1 MLFQETENGANMLQN
16 REMPL
21 HKRSKSFL
29 DMVKDTVEEERLDKS
44 FEASNR
50 MKLDTSYFEESMK
63 TTKKSFPKT
72 NIHSSLKQEI
82 LQLEK
87 RLQEQFKVRTTLENA
102 LGYRSSSQDNT
113 TDIEVPKPATE
124 LIKEIAVLE
133 LEVSHLEQYL
143 LSLYRKAFDGQI
155 SSTSPSTTDEKLK
168 SPVNSPKAK
177 YIVNCVPDIALKKED
192 KAVQSGYDSFGNPI
206 REYSGI
212 CEDKLLDSSVRRC
225 QSSLSHYSVCSKR
238 ISLPED
244 SLGQAVRPCLS
255 QPMSMM
261 EFAQNASS
269 NLTSL
274 AEYLGTQILDH
285 VPESANRLSEDMVKC
300 ISAIYC
306 KLSDPPSTHHGLSS
320 PVSSSSPIS
329 AFSPQD
335 QFDMLSPGFKN
346 NPSFDIRLDNPFHV
360 EGLKEFSGPYSTMV
374 EVPWIYRDSQKLIE
388 IEHLLQDFRSLIS
401 KLEEVN
407 PRKLNHE
414 EKLAFWINVHN
425 SLMMHAY
432 LAYGIPQNN
441 MKKVFVLLKAAYN
454 IGGQTI
460 SVDTI
465 QSSIL
470 GCRVPRPGQW
480 LSLLIPSKSKLK
492 SGDKRLAYKIHQSE
506 PLLHF
511 ALCTGCHSDP
521 AVRVYTPKGVL
532 QELETAKEEYIRA
545 TFGIRKDKKVV
556 LPKIVESFAKE
567 SRLCTAGTM
576 EMIQKSLPESLR
588 RSVSKCQNG
597 KSRKNIEWISHN
609 FTFRY
614 LISREMVK

>member
-1 MLFQETENGANMLQN
+1 MLQN
-16 REMPL
+16 REMPI
-21 HKRSKSFL
+21 HMRCKSSP
-29 DMVKDTVEEERLDKS
+29 DKDTSEELLDNS

-50 MKLDTSYFEESMK
+50 IKLDTSYFKESVR
-63 TTKKSFPKT
+63 TEKKNFPKT
-72 NIHSSLKQEI
+72 NVHSSLKQE
-82 LQLEK
+82 
-87 RLQEQFKVRTTLENA
+87 
-102 LGYRSSSQDNT
+102 
-113 TDIEVPKPATE
+113 PATE
-124 LIKEIAVLE
+124 LIREIAVLE
-133 LEVSHLEQYL
+133 VEVSHLEQYL

-155 SSTSPSTTDEKLK
+155 SSTSPSTNNEKLK
-168 SPVNSPKAK
+168 SPMNSPTAK
-177 YIVNCVPDIALKKED
+177 YIVNCLPGITSKKED
-192 KAVQSGYDSFGNPI
+192 KAVQSGYDAFGYPVK
-206 REYSGI
+206 EYSGI
-212 CEDKLLDSSVRRC
+212 GEDNLLDSSVRRC
-225 QSSLSHYSVCSKR
+225 HSSLSHYSVFSKR
-238 ISLPED
+238 TSLPED
-244 SLGQAVRPCLS
+244 SLGKAVRPCLS

-261 EFAQNASS
+261 EFAHNASS

-274 AEYLGTQILDH
+274 AEYLGTQITDH
-285 VPESANRLSEDMVKC
+285 IPESANRLSEDMIKC

-306 KLSDPPSTHHGLSS
+306 KLSDPPLSHHGLSS

-335 QFDMLSPGFKN
+335 QFDMLKNSPT
-346 NPSFDIRLDNPFHV
+346 FDILLDNPFHV

-401 KLEEVN
+401 KLEEVDL
-407 PRKLNHE
+407 RKLNHE

-441 MKKVFVLLKAAYN
+441 VKKNFLLLKAAYN
-454 IGGQTI
+454 IGGHTI

-470 GCRVPRPGQW
+470 GCRMPRPGQW
-480 LSLLIPSKSKLK
+480 LSLILPSKSKFK
-492 SGDKRLAYKIHQSE
+492 NGDRRQAYKIHRPE

-521 AVRVYTPKGVL
+521 AVRVYTPKRVMH
-532 QELETAKEEYIRA
+532 ELETAKGEYIRA

-556 LPKIVESFAKE
+556 LPKIIDSFAKE
-567 SRLCTAGTM
+567 SRLCTTGTM

-588 RSVSKCQNG
+588 KNVTKGQNG
-597 KSRKNIEWISHN
+597 KSRKNVEWMPHN
-609 FTFRY
+609 FSFRY
-614 LISREMVK
+614 LISREIVSSLNRAGQGGEQQMAAYEAFYHCIVNVSSHKDTKELDQGRRMMHRMNKPY

>member
-1 MLFQETENGANMLQN
+1 MLLQDTENGAKMLQN
-16 REMPL
+16 IEMPL
-21 HKRSKSFL
+21 HKCSQSFV
-29 DMVKDTVEEERLDKS
+29 DMVKDTIEEEQLDNS

-50 MKLDTSYFEESMK
+50 RKLDGSYFDESVK
-63 TTKKSFPKT
+63 TKTKNFPKT
-72 NIHSSLKQEI
+72 NIHFSLKHEI
-82 LQLEK
+82 LQLEQ
-87 RLQEQFKVRTTLENA
+87 RLQDQFKVRTALENA

-113 TDIEVPKPATE
+113 NNIEVPKPATE

-155 SSTSPSTTDEKLK
+155 SSTSPTTVDEKLK
-168 SPVNSPKAK
+168 SPKNSPKAK
-177 YIVNCVPDIALKKED
+177 YVANCVPDITSKKED
-192 KAVQSGYDSFGNPI
+192 KAVQSGYDSFGNPMK
-206 REYSGI
+206 EYRGI

-238 ISLPED
+238 TSLPED
-244 SLGQAVRPCLS
+244 FLGQDVRPCLS
-255 QPMSMM
+255 QPTSMV

-274 AEYLGTQILDH
+274 AEYLGAQVLDH
-285 VPESANRLSEDMVKC
+285 TPENANRLSEDMVKC

-306 KLSDPPSTHHGLSS
+306 KLSDPPSSHHGLSS
-320 PVSSSSPIS
+320 PVSSSSPTS

-335 QFDMLSPGFKN
+335 QYDMLSPGFRN
-346 NPSFDIRLDNPFHV
+346 NPSFDPRLDNPFHV

-388 IEHLLQDFRSLIS
+388 SEHLLQDFRSLIS
-401 KLEEVN
+401 KLEEVD

-432 LAYGIPQNN
+432 LAYGVPQNN
-441 MKKVFVLLKAAYN
+441 MKKVFVHLKAAYN

-460 SVDTI
+460 SVHTI

-470 GCRVPRPGQW
+470 GCRMPRPGQW
-480 LSLLIPSKSKLK
+480 LSLLIPSKSRFK
-492 SGDKRLAYKIHQSE
+492 SGDKRQAYKIHRSE

-511 ALCTGCHSDP
+511 ALSTGCHSDP
-521 AVRVYTPKGVL
+521 AVRVYTPKRVL
-532 QELETAKEEYIRA
+532 QELETAKDEYIRA
-545 TFGIRKDKKVV
+545 TFGIRKDKKVI
-556 LPKIVESFAKE
+556 LPKIIELFAKE
-567 SRLCTAGTM
+567 SSLCTAGMM

-588 RSVSKCQNG
+588 RGVSKYQNG
-597 KSRKNIEWISHN
+597 KSRKNVEWMSHD
-609 FTFRY
+609 FSFRY
-614 LISREMVK
+614 LISREMVN

>member
-1 MLFQETENGANMLQN
+1 MLFQETDGGAKMLQN
-16 REMPL
+16 RQIPL
-21 HKRSKSFL
+21 HKHSKSFL
-29 DMVKDTVEEERLDKS
+29 DMVKDTNKEEHLDNS

-50 MKLDTSYFEESMK
+50 VKLDTSSFKESMN
-63 TTKKSFPKT
+63 TEKKSFPKT

-87 RLQEQFKVRTTLENA
+87 RLQDQFKVRTSLEKA
-102 LGYRSSSQDNT
+102 LGYKPSCQDGTSS
-113 TDIEVPKPATE
+113 DIELAKPATE
-124 LIKEIAVLE
+124 LIKEITVLE

-155 SSTSPSTTDEKLK
+155 SSTSPI
-168 SPVNSPKAK
+168 NSPRSK
-177 YIVNCVPDIALKKED
+177 YMMNCIPDITSKKED
-192 KAVQSGYDSFGNPI
+192 KAVQSGYDSFGNPMKG
-206 REYSGI
+206 YSGI
-212 CEDKLLDSSVRRC
+212 RENKLLDSRVRRC
-225 QSSLSHYSVCSKR
+225 QSSLSYYSVSSKR
-238 ISLPED
+238 TYLPDD
-244 SLGQAVRPCLS
+244 SLCQAVRPCLS
-255 QPMSMM
+255 QPMSMI
-261 EFAQNASS
+261 EFARNASS

-274 AEYLGTQILDH
+274 ADYLGTQILDH
-285 VPESANRLSEDMVKC
+285 IPESANRLSEDMIKC

-306 KLSDPPSTHHGLSS
+306 KLSDPPLSHHGLSS

-335 QFDMLSPGFKN
+335 QFDMLSPGFRN
-346 NPSFDIRLDNPFHV
+346 NSSFDMKLDNPFHV

-374 EVPWIYRDSQKLIE
+374 EVPSIYRDNQKLIE
-388 IEHLLQDFRSLIS
+388 VEHLLQDFRSLIS
-401 KLEEVN
+401 KLEEVD
-407 PRKLNHE
+407 PMKLNHE

-432 LAYGIPQNN
+432 LAYGIPHNN

-480 LSLLIPSKSKLK
+480 LSLLIPLKSKFK
-492 SGDKRLAYKIHQSE
+492 NGDKRQAYKIDRSE

-521 AVRVYTPKGVL
+521 AVRVYTPKRVL

-545 TFGIRKDKKVV
+545 TFGIRKDKKVI
-556 LPKIVESFAKE
+556 LPKMIESFAKE

-588 RSVSKCQNG
+588 KSVAKCQNG
-597 KSRKNIEWISHN
+597 KSRKNIEWIPHN
-609 FTFRY
+609 FSFRY
-614 LISREMVK
+614 LICREMK

>member
-1 MLFQETENGANMLQN
+1 MLQN
-16 REMPL
+16 RQIPL
-21 HKRSKSFL
+21 HKHSKSFL
-29 DMVKDTVEEERLDKS
+29 DMVKDTNKEEHLDNS

-50 MKLDTSYFEESMK
+50 VKLDTSSFKESMN
-63 TTKKSFPKT
+63 TEKKSFPKT

-87 RLQEQFKVRTTLENA
+87 RLQDQFKVRTSLEKA
-102 LGYRSSSQDNT
+102 LGYKPSCQDNT
-113 TDIEVPKPATE
+113 SSDTEVAKPATE
-124 LIKEIAVLE
+124 LIKEITVLE

-155 SSTSPSTTDEKLK
+155 SSTSPM
-168 SPVNSPKAK
+168 NSPKSK
-177 YIVNCVPDIALKKED
+177 YMMNCIPDITSKKED
-192 KAVQSGYDSFGNPI
+192 KAVQSGYDSFGNPVK
-206 REYSGI
+206 EYSGI
-212 CEDKLLDSSVRRC
+212 RENKLLDSRVRRC
-225 QSSLSHYSVCSKR
+225 QSSLSHYSVSSKR
-238 ISLPED
+238 TYLPDD

-255 QPMSMM
+255 QPMSMI
-261 EFAQNASS
+261 EFARNASS

-274 AEYLGTQILDH
+274 ADYLGTQILDH
-285 VPESANRLSEDMVKC
+285 IPESANRLSEDMIKC

-306 KLSDPPSTHHGLSS
+306 KLSDPPLSHHGLSS

-329 AFSPQD
+329 
-335 QFDMLSPGFKN
+335 
-346 NPSFDIRLDNPFHV
+346 
-360 EGLKEFSGPYSTMV
+360 LKEFSGPYSTMV
-374 EVPWIYRDSQKLIE
+374 EVPSIYRDSQKLIE
-388 IEHLLQDFRSLIS
+388 VEHLLQDFRSLIS
-401 KLEEVN
+401 KLEEVD

-432 LAYGIPQNN
+432 LAYGIPHNN

-480 LSLLIPSKSKLK
+480 LSLLIPSKSKFK
-492 SGDKRLAYKIHQSE
+492 SGDKRQAYKIDRSE

-521 AVRVYTPKGVL
+521 AVRVYAPKRVL

-545 TFGIRKDKKVV
+545 TFGIRKDKKVI
-556 LPKIVESFAKE
+556 LPKMIESFAKE

-588 RSVSKCQNG
+588 KSVTKCQNG
-597 KSRKNIEWISHN
+597 KSRKNIEWIPHN
-609 FTFRY
+609 FGFRY
-614 LISREMVK
+614 LICREMK

>member
-1 MLFQETENGANMLQN
+1 MLFQETDGGAKMLQN
-16 REMPL
+16 RQIPL
-21 HKRSKSFL
+21 HKHSKSFL
-29 DMVKDTVEEERLDKS
+29 DMVKDTNKEEHLDNS

-50 MKLDTSYFEESMK
+50 VKLDTSSFKESMN
-63 TTKKSFPKT
+63 TEKKSFPKT

-87 RLQEQFKVRTTLENA
+87 RLQDQFKVRTSLEKA
-102 LGYRSSSQDNT
+102 LGYKPSCQDNT
-113 TDIEVPKPATE
+113 SSDTEVAKPATE
-124 LIKEIAVLE
+124 LIKEITVLE

-155 SSTSPSTTDEKLK
+155 ASTSPM
-168 SPVNSPKAK
+168 NSPKSK
-177 YIVNCVPDIALKKED
+177 YMMNCIPDITSKKED
-192 KAVQSGYDSFGNPI
+192 KAVQSGYDSFGNPVK
-206 REYSGI
+206 EYSGI
-212 CEDKLLDSSVRRC
+212 RENKLLDSRVRRC
-225 QSSLSHYSVCSKR
+225 QSSLSHYSVSSKR
-238 ISLPED
+238 TYLPDD
-244 SLGQAVRPCLS
+244 SLCQAVRPCLS
-255 QPMSMM
+255 QPMSMI
-261 EFAQNASS
+261 EFARNASS

-274 AEYLGTQILDH
+274 ADYLGTQILDH
-285 VPESANRLSEDMVKC
+285 IPESANRLSEDMIKC

-306 KLSDPPSTHHGLSS
+306 KLSDPPLSHHGLSS

-329 AFSPQD
+329 
-335 QFDMLSPGFKN
+335 
-346 NPSFDIRLDNPFHV
+346 
-360 EGLKEFSGPYSTMV
+360 LKEFSGPYSTMV
-374 EVPWIYRDSQKLIE
+374 EVPSIYRDSQKLIE
-388 IEHLLQDFRSLIS
+388 VEHLLQDFRSLIS
-401 KLEEVN
+401 KLEEVD

-432 LAYGIPQNN
+432 LAYGIPHNN
-441 MKKVFVLLKAAYN
+441 MKKVFILLKAAYN

-480 LSLLIPSKSKLK
+480 LSLLIPSKSKFK
-492 SGDKRLAYKIHQSE
+492 NGDKRQAYKIDRSE

-521 AVRVYTPKGVL
+521 AVRVYTPKRVL

-545 TFGIRKDKKVV
+545 TFGIRKDKKVI
-556 LPKIVESFAKE
+556 LPKMIESFAKE

-588 RSVSKCQNG
+588 KSVTKCQNG
-597 KSRKNIEWISHN
+597 KSRKNIEWIPHN
-609 FTFRY
+609 FGFRY
-614 LISREMVK
+614 LICREMK